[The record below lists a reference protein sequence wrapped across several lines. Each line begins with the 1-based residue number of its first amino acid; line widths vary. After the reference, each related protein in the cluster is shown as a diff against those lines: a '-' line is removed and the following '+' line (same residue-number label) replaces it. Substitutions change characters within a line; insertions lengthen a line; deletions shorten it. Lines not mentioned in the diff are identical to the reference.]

1 MKFTLVLIGVI
12 KGMAI
17 STVIFLFIIFKLID
31 DAVDRELEI
40 KRAYSMIKTIKVN
53 EENIYE
59 VYSRL
64 GLKDRKRIYEQLEF
78 DRKRIIL
85 K

>member
-1 MKFTLVLIGVI
+1 MKFTLILIGVI

-40 KRAYSMIKTIKVN
+40 KRAYSMIKTIQVN